1 MGGLLQLP
9 PAPRSPRWADSL
21 RAALGKERAC
31 QRVTEVLRPYT
42 TFDLHGAT
50 SLTNAS
56 TSISIRLSIRPS
68 LLGLAI
74 SLPEQGPLFA
84 SSRAVLQL
92 QKVFSRPLTPPL
104 IFVTPFAMRPDPD
117 AYGSERPMSC
127 L

>member
-42 TFDLHGAT
+42 TFDLHGAA

-74 SLPEQGPLFA
+74 SLPEQSR
-84 SSRAVLQL
+84 SSLPVEPP
-92 QKVFSRPLTPPL
+92 FSCRTINLG
-104 IFVTPFAMRPDPD
+104 D
-117 AYGSERPMSC
+117 
-127 L
+127 